1 MKVHKEIPLA
11 EMTLR
16 RYEKPYKLSGRP
28 LIKKLCLS
36 IGLLQPGDSRDV
48 IVDIFHTILKNSNL
62 NSKEIEEKVISTRKK
77 AKLPL
82 LGIASSNI
90 RRQLKRL
97 KDLHLIERTGNSYR
111 LNENSTLPEIF
122 DEKIEAIYLKSIQN
136 RVKEYFEAVHKEL
149 KQQDSTNQK

>member
-1 MKVHKEIPLA
+1 MKVHREVPLA
-11 EMTLR
+11 ELTLR

-48 IVDIFHTILKNSNL
+48 VVDIFQVILNTPSL
-62 NSKEIEEKVISTRKK
+62 NSREIEDKVIESRKENQ
-77 AKLPL
+77 LPL
-82 LGIASSNI
+82 FGIASSNI

-122 DEKIEAIYLKSIQN
+122 DEKIEAIYLKSVKN
-136 RVKEYFEAVHKEL
+136 RVKEYFEAVHKEINFSN
-149 KQQDSTNQK
+149 K